1 MDNKNNKAWQKGLN
15 AINEINASYFGS
27 YLDEDS
33 LDEEY
38 QVDSEVEFEISQL
51 TSGIRAIPKRYD

>member
-27 YLDEDS
+27 YLDEEPIDNEYQP
-33 LDEEY
+33 DEEL
-38 QVDSEVEFEISQL
+38 EFELSLL
-51 TSGIRAIPKRYD
+51 TVGTRSIPKRYD